1 MAIRLLVIDDNPD
14 QITLTKRALRDLPE
28 YVIDSALDATT
39 GLKKATEQPFDVI
52 LCDYRLPEMNGIEVL
67 KRLRAAHV
75 DVPLVLETSAG
86 SERVA
91 VEAIKEGASD
101 YIVKDV
107 NLKDILPTVIGRA
120 IEHHKAKQE
129 RIRLEQE
136 RNAALEEVRTA
147 RDIALEASRAKSEF
161 LATMSHEIRTPMN
174 AIIGMAEL
182 LTETQ
187 LDTDQRNYVEVLSRG
202 ANNLLDLINDILDL
216 SKVEAGRLDIEQTEF
231 ELQPSVESSIE
242 LMAVR
247 AHQKNLELNCR
258 IAPEIPKVLIG
269 DPHRLRQVLVN
280 LIGNAIKFTEKGEV
294 FVEVAQKASAAEGAC
309 RLRFDVKDTGIGIP
323 LDKIDKIFEPFTQ
336 ADSSTTRKYG
346 GTGLGLAISKKIIE
360 LMGGRLSVT
369 SELGKGTTFS
379 FTIDLGIQPTTGRPV
394 VTEAGPLIGLKIL
407 VVDDNDANRLIL
419 REMLSRWGVEV
430 RDAESGAIGLAELKR
445 ACAAGTPYDLMLLD
459 CRMPDMDGF
468 QVAQA
473 VQSEPQLVATIMM
486 LTSDNRKGDMDRAK
500 QLGLARYLVKPV
512 KMTDLRAAVETA
524 VGQQMAIAATA
535 SKPAAATPA
544 VRPLRILVAEDSPDN
559 WILVQA
565 YLRNSPHQIE
575 LAENGEIA
583 VKKFQSEAYDL
594 VFMDMHMPVMDGYSA
609 TKAIRQWE
617 QAQASKSS
625 RPSVPIIAL
634 SADAMKEDIQ
644 KSLEAGCVA
653 HVTKPVKKET
663 LLKTIAAYST
673 HNGHATA
680 NNGSPVKEP
689 KADKESKII
698 VRVDPEL
705 ESLIPNFLVNRRKD
719 SQTIEEALGR
729 GDYETV
735 RHLGHSMK
743 GAGRGYGFE
752 KISEIGAQMEASAK
766 AKDADAITR
775 QVKELLFYL
784 DHVELSHD

>member
-1 MAIRLLVIDDNPD
+1 MTIRLLVIDDNPD
-14 QITLTKRALRDLPE
+14 QISLTKRVLRDLPE

-39 GLKKATEQPFDVI
+39 GLKKATEQPYDVI
-52 LCDYRLPEMNGIEVL
+52 LCDYRLPEMNGIELL
-67 KRLRAAHV
+67 KRLRAASV
-75 DVPLVLETSAG
+75 EVPLILATSAG

-91 VEAIKEGASD
+91 VEAMREGASD

-107 NLKDILPTVIGRA
+107 GGQDMLPTVIGKA
-120 IEHHKAKQE
+120 IEHHQAKQE
-129 RIRLEQE
+129 RK
-136 RNAALEEVRTA
+136 AALEELRAA
-147 RDIALEASRAKSEF
+147 RDVALEASRAKSEF

-231 ELQPSVESSIE
+231 ELRPSVESAIE

-247 AHQKNLELNCR
+247 AHQKDLELNCR
-258 IAPEIPKVLIG
+258 IAPEIPKMLIG

-294 FVEVAQKASAAEGAC
+294 LVEIAKEAAAQSPAEGIC
-309 RLRFDVKDTGIGIP
+309 RLRFAVKDTGIGIP
-323 LDKIDKIFEPFTQ
+323 ADKIEKIFEPFTQ

-360 LMGGRLSVT
+360 LMGGRLLVT
-369 SELGKGTTFS
+369 SELGKGTTFN
-379 FTIDLGIQPTTGRPV
+379 FTIDLGIQPATGRPA

-407 VVDDNDANRLIL
+407 VVDDNEANRLIL

-430 RDAESGAIGLAELKR
+430 RDADSGASGLAELKR

-473 VQSEPQLVATIMM
+473 VQSEPHLVATIMM
-486 LTSDNRKGDMDRAK
+486 LTSDTRKGDMDRAK
-500 QLGLARYLVKPV
+500 QLGMARYLVKPV
-512 KMTDLRAAVETA
+512 KMAELRTAIETA
-524 VGQQMAIAATA
+524 VGQHMANGAAA
-535 SKPAAATPA
+535 SKPAVALPME
-544 VRPLRILVAEDSPDN
+544 RPLRILVAEDSPDN

-565 YLRNSPHQIE
+565 YLRNSPHQLE

-583 VKKFQSEAYDL
+583 LKKFQSEAYDL

-617 QAQASKSS
+617 KTQASKSS

-634 SADAMKEDIQ
+634 SADAMKEDIE

-673 HNGHATA
+673 PNGHATA

-689 KADKESKII
+689 KANKESKIV

-705 ESLIPNFLVNRRKD
+705 ESLVPNFLINRRKD
-719 SQTIEEALGR
+719 IQAIEGALGS
-729 GDYETV
+729 GDYDTIH
-735 RHLGHSMK
+735 RLGHSMK

-752 KISEIGAQMEASAK
+752 KISEIGAQMEASSK
-766 AKDADAITR
+766 AKDAAAIKL
-775 QVKELLFYL
+775 QVKDLLFYL